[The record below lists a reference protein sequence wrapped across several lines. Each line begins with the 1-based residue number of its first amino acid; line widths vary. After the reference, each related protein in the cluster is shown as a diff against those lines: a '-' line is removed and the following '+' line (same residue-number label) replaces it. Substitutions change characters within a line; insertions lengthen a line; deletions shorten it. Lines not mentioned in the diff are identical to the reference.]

1 MVIDTKM
8 AFATLL
14 KQLCNDVDLKE
25 RGRQAFIVRL
35 LKSHGFVISQPAVKK
50 WFDGESLPDTD
61 KALVLAN
68 YFKISVTDLLS
79 GIKKTVDS
87 KNFHQANQSP
97 VTYNWPFGDKISP
110 AEYNSLSAKQKE
122 LVIARIQ
129 TYLDDNKIK

>member
-14 KQLCNDVDLKE
+14 KQLCNDKDLKE

-79 GIKKTVDS
+79 GINKTDES
-87 KNFHQANQSP
+87 KNFHQVNQSP
-97 VTYNWPFGDKISP
+97 VTYNWPFGDDVSHS
-110 AEYNSLSAKQKE
+110 EYNSLSKSQKD
-122 LVIARIQ
+122 LIIARIK
-129 TYLDDNKIK
+129 TYIEDNKK